1 MDNFLSCLSDIFIGN
16 GFIIILACL
25 LVGAVIKGT
34 ASKIPNKFIPFINI
48 VISIVLGFV
57 IPGTYDD
64 RDIVSKIII
73 LIFIGL
79 SSTGFYEILCVM
91 VKRRFSI
98 DLTKLVKKCLGD
110 NSDESI
116 ETEQSSSDSTTE
128 DCAETE
134 SDEPVQE
141 DPGA

>member
-1 MDNFLSCLSDIFIGN
+1 M
-16 GFIIILACL
+16 
-25 LVGAVIKGT
+25 
-34 ASKIPNKFIPFINI
+34 
-48 VISIVLGFV
+48 
-57 IPGTYDD
+57 
-64 RDIVSKIII
+64 
-73 LIFIGL
+73 
-79 SSTGFYEILCVM
+79 E
-91 VKRRFSI
+91 VKNERI

-110 NSDESI
+110 NSDASI